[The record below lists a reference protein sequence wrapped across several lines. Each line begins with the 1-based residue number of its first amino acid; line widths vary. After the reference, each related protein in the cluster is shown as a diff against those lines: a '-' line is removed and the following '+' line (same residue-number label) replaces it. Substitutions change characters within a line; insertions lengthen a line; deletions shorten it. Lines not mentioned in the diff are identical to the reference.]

1 MMKIVVVLIALLL
14 LVWLILGST
23 RRRAR
28 DTRRDEPAPRRTS
41 PPEGMVA
48 CAHCGVHLPGSQALQ
63 VGGRVFCSVA
73 HGDAG
78 PRAP

>member
-28 DTRRDEPAPRRTS
+28 DTQRDEPAPRRTS
-41 PPEGMVA
+41 QPEGMVA
-48 CAHCGVHLPGSQALQ
+48 CAHCGVHLPDSQALQ
-63 VGGRVFCSVA
+63 VGGRVFCCVA